1 MIPLQNRFLKP
12 SGDSFVG
19 IDMGNLYLKGLIIK
33 EGKVTD
39 YFMEKKEAL
48 AETLKKVWGDKKIS
62 ERKIKISLKD
72 PACLIRYFPFPKM
85 EKKRLKEA
93 LFYEMGKFIPFSPE
107 EVYYDYFVLKE
118 NNPSEFLILLAVAK
132 KEFLDGIL
140 EDLKKVNLK
149 VSEITL
155 DSACLI
161 NFFLDNYKE
170 KVNDNVCILDIGYKF
185 SVITILNKG
194 TPFLTR
200 DIKFSAQDIFQV
212 ISRTQNIQ
220 ICDVQE
226 WLKSSKSDQL
236 LSDIV
241 QDSFS
246 NLSKEIKSSFD
257 YFEVNKGGH
266 IDSLYV
272 SGGLS
277 DIDGVFKVLS
287 DFLEVK
293 INILEAMPVSQ
304 DIFSSSFP
312 RENFQ
317 SIKQGFPAVFGLM
330 SPDFRT

>member
-1 MIPLQNRFLKP
+1 MIHLQNKFLGP
-12 SGDSFVG
+12 SSDSFVG
-19 IDMGNLYLKGLIIK
+19 IDMGNLYLKGLIVK
-33 EGKVTD
+33 EGKVSD
-39 YFMEKKEAL
+39 YFMEKKEVLSEA
-48 AETLKKVWGDKKIS
+48 LKKIWIDKKIS
-62 ERKIKISLKD
+62 ERKVKISLKD

-93 LFYEMGKFIPFSPE
+93 LFYEMSKFIPFSPE

-118 NNPSEFLILLAVAK
+118 NNPSELMILLAVAK
-132 KEFLDGIL
+132 KDFLDGIL
-140 EDLKKVNLK
+140 EDLKKINLK

-155 DSACLI
+155 DSVCLI

-170 KVNDNVCILDIGYKF
+170 NLNANACILDIGYKF
-185 SVITILNKG
+185 SAITILNKG
-194 TPFLTR
+194 VPFLTR

-226 WLKSSKSDQL
+226 WLKASKNGQL

-241 QDSFS
+241 QDSLS

-277 DIDGVFKVLS
+277 GIDGMSKALS

-293 INILEAMPVSQ
+293 INVLEAIPVSQ
-304 DIFSSSFP
+304 DIFSPSFS
-312 RENFQ
+312 RESFQ
-317 SIKQGFPAVFGLM
+317 PIKHGFPAVFGLI
-330 SPDFRT
+330 S